1 MNKYLEKIKNKA
13 MAYTFVGLSL
23 FGGTAKSQAQNN
35 DDNSSIDVVHSAY
48 TSNSDIMRSYHESI
62 SMQLNDETYLMSNN
76 IIIIDIGQGYHIM
89 SEAYNV
95 NNKQD
100 MSLSLLSP
108 DERVIG
114 LDFYNTKDFML
125 PSELVAKNDPFVKN
139 GKEPLNSSDPQVIKK
154 HNDNWENK
162 QRINAMKKIK
172 NPQDREAFYRFLK
185 IERATLENTRFPIA
199 LGNASITGYTENYFN
214 TLTNIPSKDKTPKN
228 LRKMYKEIKKHMQ
241 SSPENLREKALKG
254 DTTQTARLDYLWLK
268 NQTKE

>member
-1 MNKYLEKIKNKA
+1 MWAYPYLVEQQNLKLKI
-13 MAYTFVGLSL
+13 MM
-23 FGGTAKSQAQNN
+23 
-35 DDNSSIDVVHSAY
+35 NSSIDVVHSAY

-125 PSELVAKNDPFVKN
+125 PSELVAKNDPFVK
-139 GKEPLNSSDPQVIKK
+139 K
-154 HNDNWENK
+154 
-162 QRINAMKKIK
+162 
-172 NPQDREAFYRFLK
+172 
-185 IERATLENTRFPIA
+185 
-199 LGNASITGYTENYFN
+199 
-214 TLTNIPSKDKTPKN
+214 
-228 LRKMYKEIKKHMQ
+228 
-241 SSPENLREKALKG
+241 
-254 DTTQTARLDYLWLK
+254 TAR
-268 NQTKE
+268 NSAF